1 MLGLSAFSEF
11 PFATAAEDRN
21 VTITATKTSLTITI
35 GSIGITADSITEN
48 VLGSPLTLGFG
59 TLSISGEANL
69 SPTGSPLTLATGTV
83 TVTADANMSVSG
95 NALTISTGTVTVSAA
110 ANVDVTGSAL
120 SLATKDATSI
130 TLSAVVPC
138 ATMVWTPIEPY

>member
-1 MLGLSAFSEF
+1 MLGLSTFSEF

-35 GSIGITADSITEN
+35 GSIGIAADSITED
-48 VLGSPLTLGFG
+48 VAGSPLTLGFG
-59 TLSISGEANL
+59 TLSISGEANI

-83 TVTADANMSVSG
+83 TVSADANMSVSG
-95 NALTISTGTVTVSAA
+95 NALTIATGTVTVSAS

-120 SLATKDATSI
+120 TLATKDVTAI
-130 TLSAVVPC
+130 TWSAVVPG
-138 ATMVWTPIEPY
+138 ATMVWIPLEPY

>member
-48 VLGSPLTLGFG
+48 VSGSPLTLGFG
-59 TLSISGEANL
+59 TLSITGEANL
-69 SPTGSPLTLATGTV
+69 SPTGSPLTLAIGTAVVSADANMTVSGNALTMATGTV
-83 TVTADANMSVSG
+83 TVTADAN
-95 NALTISTGTVTVSAA
+95 
-110 ANVDVTGSAL
+110 VDVTGNGL
-120 SLATKDATSI
+120 TLATKDATAI
-130 TLSAVVPC
+130 TWSAVVPG

>member
-35 GSIGITADSITEN
+35 GSIGITADSIVEDA
-48 VLGSPLTLGFG
+48 VGSPLTLGFG

-69 SPTGSPLTLATGTV
+69 SPTGSPLTLATGTA
-83 TVTADANMSVSG
+83 TVTADANITVSG
-95 NALTISTGTVTVSAA
+95 NALTMSTGTVTVTAA
-110 ANVDVTGSAL
+110 ANVDVTGSGL
-120 SLATKDATSI
+120 TLATKDATAI
-130 TLSAVVPC
+130 TWSAVVPG

>member
-35 GSIGITADSITEN
+35 GSIGITADSIVEDATAN
-48 VLGSPLTLGFG
+48 PLTLGFG

-69 SPTGSPLTLATGTV
+69 SPTGSPLTMATGTV
-83 TVTADANMSVSG
+83 TVT
-95 NALTISTGTVTVSAA
+95 AA

-120 SLATKDATSI
+120 TLATKDATAI
-130 TLSAVVPC
+130 TWSAVVPG

>member
-11 PFATAAEDRN
+11 PFATAGEDRN
-21 VTITATKTSLTITI
+21 VTITVTKTSLTMTI
-35 GSIGITADSITEN
+35 GSVGIVASAVTEDATAN
-48 VLGSPLTLGFG
+48 PLTLGFG
-59 TLSISGEANL
+59 TLSITGQANL

-83 TVTADANMSVSG
+83 TVSADANMSVSG
-95 NALTISTGTVTVSAA
+95 NALTMATGTVTVTAA

-120 SLATKDATSI
+120 TLATKDATAI
-130 TLSAVVPC
+130 TWSAVVPG

>member
-11 PFATAAEDRN
+11 PFATAGEDRN
-21 VTITATKTSLTITI
+21 VTITVTKTSLTMTI
-35 GSIGITADSITEN
+35 GSIGIAADAITEDATAN
-48 VLGSPLTLGFG
+48 PLTLGFG
-59 TLSISGEANL
+59 TLSITGEANL

-83 TVTADANMSVSG
+83 TVSADANMSVSG
-95 NALTISTGTVTVSAA
+95 NALTIATGTVTVTAA

-120 SLATKDATSI
+120 TLATKDATAI
-130 TLSAVVPC
+130 TWSAVVPG

>member
-21 VTITATKTSLTITI
+21 VTITVTKTSLTMTI
-35 GSIGITADSITEN
+35 GSIGITADSIVEDATAN
-48 VLGSPLTLGFG
+48 PLTLGFG

-69 SPTGSPLTLATGTV
+69 SPTGSPLTLATGTAV
-83 TVTADANMSVSG
+83 VSADANMSVSG
-95 NALTISTGTVTVSAA
+95 NALTIATGTVTVSAA
-110 ANVDVTGSAL
+110 ANVDVTGSQL
-120 SLATKDATSI
+120 VLNTKDATAI
-130 TLSAVVPC
+130 TWSAIVPG

>member
-48 VLGSPLTLGFG
+48 VSGSPLTLGFG
-59 TLSISGEANL
+59 TLSITGEANL

-83 TVTADANMSVSG
+83 TVTADANISASANRLTMSS
-95 NALTISTGTVTVSAA
+95 GTVTVTAD
-110 ANVDVTGSAL
+110 ANVDITGSQL
-120 SLATKDATSI
+120 TLATKDATAI
-130 TLSAVVPC
+130 TWSAVVPG
-138 ATMVWTPIEPY
+138 ATMIWTPIEPY